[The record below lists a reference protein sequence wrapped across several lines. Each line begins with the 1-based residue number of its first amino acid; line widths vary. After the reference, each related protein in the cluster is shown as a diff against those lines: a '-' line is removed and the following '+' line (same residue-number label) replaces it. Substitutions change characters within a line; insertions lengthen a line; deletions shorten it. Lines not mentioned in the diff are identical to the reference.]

1 MTRKIFLNI
10 AYIAL
15 FSALIFIL
23 TYFIKIPYALNN
35 GYFNLSDALIIF
47 SSIYFGPIVSIPS
60 AIIST
65 SLADLFSGYASSII
79 FTIIAKSLESLVTF
93 IMFKFLFKHKYLK
106 YILLYI
112 SIIPMVLT
120 YFVYYLVVNNFSLL
134 PSLTSSS
141 FDIIQGMIG
150 VSLGLVLYLML
161 NKIDVSNRYI
171 YTRN

>member
-23 TYFIKIPYALNN
+23 TYFIKIPYPLNN

-79 FTIIAKSLESLVTF
+79 FTIIAKSLESILAF
-93 IMFKFLFKHKYLK
+93 IIFKLLYKRKTLK

-120 YFVYYLVVNNFSLL
+120 YFIYYLIINNFNVL
-134 PSLTSSS
+134 PSLTSSM
-141 FDIIQGMIG
+141 FDVIQGVIG
-150 VSLGLVLYLML
+150 VSISIILYLIF
-161 NKIDVSNRYI
+161 NKINITNRYI
-171 YTRN
+171 Y